1 MDSVEEKA
9 RYHQVREIENRL
21 YVALRDGLGLDM
33 SDPNLIDTPARI
45 ARMWKNEFCKN
56 VGVEFEAYS
65 EFPNDHGYDEIIV
78 SDTIEFVS
86 MCSHHFL
93 PFYGKGWIAYMPDK
107 KLVGLSKMS
116 RALQHYAAR
125 PQLQENL
132 CKQVIDNFVKHIEPQ
147 ACMVILKATHGCI
160 ACRGANQPNQ
170 KMITSAVYGKA
181 SELSFKTEVFNL
193 INLP

>member
-1 MDSVEEKA
+1 MFISGVERALEEA
-9 RYHQVREIENRL
+9 FEN
-21 YVALRDGLGLDM
+21 YMGLDM
-33 SDPNLIDTPARI
+33 SDPNLKDTPKRI
-45 ARMWKNEFCKN
+45 AKMWCNEFCKN
-56 VGVEFEAYS
+56 VGVEFDSYS
-65 EFPNDHGYDEIIV
+65 SFPNDHEYDEIVV

-132 CKQVIDNFVKHIEPQ
+132 CKQVIDNFVEHVEPQ
-147 ACMVILKATHGCI
+147 ACMVILKAVHGCI
-160 ACRGANQPNQ
+160 ACRGAMQPNQ

-181 SELSFKTEVFNL
+181 KELSFKTEVFNL

>member
-1 MDSVEEKA
+1 MYVAGVEE
-9 RYHQVREIENRL
+9 
-21 YVALRDGLGLDM
+21 ALVTALGSYMGLDL
-33 SDPNLIDTPARI
+33 SDPNLKDTPKRI
-45 ARMWKNEFCKN
+45 AKMWCTEFCKN
-56 VGVEFEAYS
+56 VGVEYEDYS
-65 EFPNDHGYDEIIV
+65 AFPNDNGYDEIIV

-93 PFYGKGWIAYMPDK
+93 PFYGKGWVAYMPDK
-107 KLVGLSKMS
+107 TLVGLSKMS
-116 RALQHYAAR
+116 RAVCHYAAR

-132 CKQVIDNFVKHIEPQ
+132 CKQVIDNFVAHVQPK

>member
-1 MDSVEEKA
+1 MFITGVEKA
-9 RYHQVREIENRL
+9 IAA
-21 YVALRDGLGLDM
+21 ALGDYMGLDL
-33 SDPNLIDTPARI
+33 SDPNLIDTPKRI
-45 ARMWKNEFCKN
+45 AKMWCNEFCKN
-56 VGVEFEAYS
+56 VGVEFEEYS
-65 EFPNDHGYDEIIV
+65 EFPNDHDYDEIVV

-93 PFYGKGWIAYMPDK
+93 PFSGKGWIAYMPDK

-116 RALQHYAAR
+116 RALCHYAAR

-132 CKQVIDNFVKHIEPQ
+132 CKQVIDNFVAHVEPK

-160 ACRGANQPNQ
+160 ACRGVNQPNQ
-170 KMITSAVYGKA
+170 KMVTSAVYGMAK
-181 SELSFKTEVFNL
+181 ELSFKTEVFNL

>member
-1 MDSVEEKA
+1 MNSVEEKA
-9 RYHQVREIENRL
+9 HYHQVREIENRL
-21 YVALRDGLGLDM
+21 HVALRDGLGLDM
-33 SDPNLIDTPARI
+33 SDPNLKDTPARI

-116 RALQHYAAR
+116 RVLQHYAAR

-132 CKQVIDNFVKHIEPQ
+132 CKQVIDNFVKYIEPK